1 MIPHWS
7 ILYNAMKKN
16 LIQLIKTIVRLLPEG
31 APEFIYV
38 SLLRPKPLKA
48 LANAVLSAMIPETAT
63 VGDGSIIALNKK
75 DAVVSGALM
84 FGVYEKFETELI
96 RKKLGPGMTV
106 IDIGANIGYY
116 TAIAAQAVGPAGRV
130 IAFEPDPENFAYL
143 EKTVVLN
150 KLTNVTC
157 YQVAIA
163 DSVGAGHLFL
173 SPENNKG
180 DQRIYAS
187 PEKRESIGIQLTTL
201 DAFIQGHD
209 VPRVDFIKMDIQGA
223 EGLALAGMKKTI
235 GDNGHLMMFTE
246 FWPMGIERT
255 GQSPL
260 AFLNILK
267 ELGMNIFD
275 INRKNGE
282 LIPVT
287 DTESTTHKFKGR
299 EFANLYC
306 EK

>member
-1 MIPHWS
+1 M
-7 ILYNAMKKN
+7 YNAMKKN
-16 LIQLIKTIVRLLPEG
+16 LMQLIKTIVRLLPEG

-38 SLLRPKPLKA
+38 SILRPRPLKA
-48 LANAVLSAMIPETAT
+48 LANAVLSAMIPEMAT
-63 VGDGSIIALNKK
+63 VSDGSVIALNKK

-116 TAIAAQAVGPAGRV
+116 TAIAARAVGPTGRV

-143 EKTVVLN
+143 EKTVTIN
-150 KLTNVTC
+150 KLTNVMC
-157 YQVAIA
+157 CQLAIA
-163 DSVGAGHLFL
+163 DSVGAGQLFL

-187 PEKRESIGIQLTTL
+187 PEKRESIGIRLITL
-201 DAFIQGHD
+201 DAFIKEHTI
-209 VPRVDFIKMDIQGA
+209 PKVDFIKMDIQGA
-223 EGLALAGMKKTI
+223 EGLAIAGMKKTI
-235 GDNGHLMMFTE
+235 GDNPHLMMFTE
-246 FWPMGIERT
+246 FWPTGIERT
-255 GQSPL
+255 GQSPS
-260 AFLNILK
+260 AFLNTLT
-267 ELGMNIFD
+267 ELGMRIFNIH
-275 INRKNGE
+275 RRNGE
-282 LIPVT
+282 LIPIT
-287 DTESTTHKFKGR
+287 DTESFTHTFTGR